1 MPQFQFPLIVFN
13 QLKYFLEQN
22 KLMEESG
29 GEKNNL
35 LNFQQPLVFSL
46 RNT

>member
-1 MPQFQFPLIVFN
+1 MPQFQSPLIVFN

-29 GEKNNL
+29 VEKK
-35 LNFQQPLVFSL
+35 
-46 RNT
+46 TY